1 MINSV
6 NQNPFSA
13 QSTLNSASNV
23 QQSTSTSDS
32 STINSQ
38 QAQHLLNNILAASPT
53 ELFASVSSNKMNVS
67 HALSLVD

>member
-13 QSTLNSASNV
+13 QSTLNSAANV
-23 QQSTSTSDS
+23 QQSTSSNGN

-53 ELFASVSSNKMNVS
+53 ELLASVSANKMNVS
-67 HALSLVD
+67 QALSLVD